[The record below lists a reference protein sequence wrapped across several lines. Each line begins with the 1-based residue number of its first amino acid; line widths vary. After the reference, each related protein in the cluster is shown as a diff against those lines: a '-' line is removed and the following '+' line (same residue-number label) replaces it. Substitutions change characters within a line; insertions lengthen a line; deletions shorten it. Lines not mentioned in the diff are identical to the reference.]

1 MLLGQL
7 EKYILLGNIMGS
19 VCVFGEGWES
29 EKRNRFGT
37 GFIKITNLETVIDS
51 IKFGYV
57 LIISLEICIS

>member
-29 EKRNRFGT
+29 EKLKVT
-37 GFIKITNLETVIDS
+37 DLAPDLSK
-51 IKFGYV
+51 
-57 LIISLEICIS
+57 